1 MVRLSLRQKSEPH
14 VILIE
19 KTSTES
25 HQARGAVTGIRGLKG
40 EKELL
45 LIEKFN
51 TVS

>member
-1 MVRLSLRQKSEPH
+1 MVRLSSRQKSKPH
-14 VILIE
+14 VVLIE
-19 KTSTES
+19 ETSTES
-25 HQARGAVTGIRGLKG
+25 RQARGAVTGIRGLEG